1 LEQKGNTMLAPGRS
15 HAFLVRTRGVVSGLV
30 FLLAIAAMARPIWDG
45 LVELFAEPWPD
56 RGVAVMLF
64 SNKRPDD
71 VWLVSLKV
79 EEREYVP
86 EWPSDQR
93 GWVVRRPDQH
103 PRPFEFDGTMVSASA
118 GRHTATI
125 VYSVGRDRSR
135 VSFDFQ
141 FELAP
146 LSQCD
151 LRIVFR
157 ESGPEATACQNAR
170 PAAYGGIWRH

>member
-1 LEQKGNTMLAPGRS
+1 MRWPRRSLA
-15 HAFLVRTRGVVSGLV
+15 FFVRAIGVVSGLV
-30 FLLAIAAMARPIWDG
+30 ALLAIAVMARPIWEL

-56 RGVAVMLF
+56 RGAAVMLF
-64 SNKRPDD
+64 SNERSDD
-71 VWLVSLKV
+71 LWLLSLRV
-79 EEREYVP
+79 EEREHVP

-93 GWVVRRPDQH
+93 GWVVRRPGQH

-125 VYSVGRDRSR
+125 VYEVGRDRSR
-135 VSFDFQ
+135 VSFA
-141 FELAP
+141 FEFEFAP

-170 PAAYGGIWRH
+170 PATYGGTWRH